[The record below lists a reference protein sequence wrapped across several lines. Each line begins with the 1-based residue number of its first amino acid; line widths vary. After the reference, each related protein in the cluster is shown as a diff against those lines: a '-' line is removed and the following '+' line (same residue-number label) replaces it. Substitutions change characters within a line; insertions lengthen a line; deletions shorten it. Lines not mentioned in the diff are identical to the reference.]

1 MILTKKELLKKFG
14 LNVKFARMKKGI
26 TQEKFAELMGVH
38 PTYVGKIETGKVNMS
53 IAKVLELANVLEI
66 FVGFVRH
73 PIAEARIS
81 TKVFSSSAF

>member
-66 FVGFVRH
+66 D
-73 PIAEARIS
+73 INKLLYIEN
-81 TKVFSSSAF
+81 